1 MKITDQIYADVK
13 KLLNNGV
20 SIDEISNLSGASIRT
35 IYRINQ
41 SDSFNNYKKIACNL
55 LEDTNIKQNWFNKI
69 IRKFR

>member
-35 IYRINQ
+35 IYRIKQ

>member
-20 SIDEISNLSGASIRT
+20 SIDEISNLSGVSIRT
-35 IYRINQ
+35 IYRIKQ
-41 SDSFNNYKKIACNL
+41 SDSFNNNKKIACNL
-55 LEDTNIKQNWFNKI
+55 TEDTNIKQNWFNKI